1 MPIIEPRKGPNSG
14 ESSRPDARPS
24 PDNIGQSSFISKPHD
39 GGRLS
44 GGLIFILGVLG
55 IIILF
60 GGYYYWHQVDNSSNG
75 STSKSSLFGSTST
88 SSEIGSKSGLAIHR
102 FAKLASIAS
111 LSRKEFEVNFVS
123 LDEARRAGN
132 PQIIAA
138 LEIIIQKKRQEFTES
153 KEKMIESLMELNL
166 LRQSQPSTVDG
177 LVQAAISEAKSR
189 EESETARILESLTS
203 MLENVPV
210 SAPAK
215 QYFSDAIENRL

>member
-1 MPIIEPRKGPNSG
+1 MPIIEPRKRANSG
-14 ESSRPDARPS
+14 ARIPPDAPPS
-24 PDNIGQSSFISKPHD
+24 PENPSQSPGVSRPHD
-39 GGRLS
+39 GRHLS
-44 GGLIFILGVLG
+44 VGLISILAVLI
-55 IIILF
+55 IIILLA
-60 GGYYYWHQVDNSSNG
+60 GYYYWHAVNNSPNG
-75 STSKSSLFGSTST
+75 STSKNSLFGSTST
-88 SSEIGSKSGLAIHR
+88 SSEIRSKSGVAIHR

-138 LEIIIQKKRQEFTES
+138 LEIVLQKKRQELTES

-166 LRQSQPSTVDG
+166 LRQSEPSTVDG
-177 LVQAAISEAKSR
+177 LIQAAISEAKSR
-189 EESETARILESLTS
+189 EESETVRILELLTS

-215 QYFSDAIENRL
+215 KYFSDLIENRL